1 MEDIG
6 KISAIQLIP
15 ALGAFGYLNYHTVI
29 NTWIVIALLVIFA
42 VIVRRRLSPV
52 PGRLQALVEM
62 YVSGFDGLVSDSLGF
77 ESVEKNR
84 KLFPLIASLFLFL
97 ILSNYLGLLP
107 GFGGGEPTADYNTP
121 MSLALM
127 TFVLW
132 NYWGIKERGIKP
144 YLKGFVDPHWV
155 MVPLNLLGEISPPLS
170 MSFRI
175 FGNIMGGGIIA
186 AVVSQLL
193 YYVAVPVPLTFFF
206 GLFGGTI
213 QAFVFTMLAL
223 TYIGV
228 RCKE

>member
-1 MEDIG
+1 
-6 KISAIQLIP
+6 
-15 ALGAFGYLNYHTVI
+15 
-29 NTWIVIALLVIFA
+29 
-42 VIVRRRLSPV
+42 
-52 PGRLQALVEM
+52 
-62 YVSGFDGLVSDSLGF
+62 
-77 ESVEKNR
+77 
-84 KLFPLIASLFLFL
+84 
-97 ILSNYLGLLP
+97 
-107 GFGGGEPTADYNTP
+107 
-121 MSLALM
+121 
-127 TFVLW
+127 
-132 NYWGIKERGIKP
+132 
-144 YLKGFVDPHWV
+144 
-155 MVPLNLLGEISPPLS
+155 